1 MYDLCISDDCAV
13 GVGVIATAGFG
24 VSSETTCKYAI
35 PFLSVLPLNVLPYL
49 SLISTSLY
57 A

>member
-35 PFLSVLPLNVLPYL
+35 PFLSVLPLSAAAP
-49 SLISTSLY
+49 SLQ
-57 A
+57 